1 MKQVQ
6 NFLKYLCIFFLFPL
20 SLLASNEEDV
30 TYTLSGGEI
39 TGKIIDKE
47 TQEAIPFATIQLL
60 NNGTTTNFI
69 ESDDNGL
76 YTIKPIPAGKYTM
89 KISYIGYLAF
99 EMIDILVQDNRTIV
113 LNIEME
119 QNNNLSGPEIVV
131 TTARTYEIPLI
142 DIGNAEVGMGL
153 SSQDLEK
160 MPIRKPSDMATL
172 ATGVIQNEVGQI
184 QIRGGRAGTTL
195 YLVDGMRVNSI
206 NGIPA
211 IAIDQMQVITG
222 GIPAKYGDATGGVV
236 VITTK
241 GYRSQ

>member
-6 NFLKYLCIFFLFPL
+6 NIIKYFCIFCLLPFT
-20 SLLASNEEDV
+20 LLAGDDDI

-47 TQEAIPFATIQLL
+47 TQEAIPYATIQLL
-60 NNGTTTNFI
+60 NNGLTTSFT

-76 YTIKPIPAGKYTM
+76 YTLKPIPPGKYTL
-89 KISYIGYLAF
+89 KVSYLGYTTF
-99 EMIDILVQDNRTIV
+99 EMVDILVQSNRSIV
-113 LNIEME
+113 LDVEME
-119 QNNNLSGPEIVV
+119 VNNALSTDEVV
-131 TTARTYEIPLI
+131 IIAKKTWTIPLI

-153 SSQDLEK
+153 SSKDLER

-172 ATGVIQNEVGQI
+172 ATGVTQNETGQI
-184 QIRGGRAGTTL
+184 QVRGGRVGTTL

-236 VITTK
+236 IITTK